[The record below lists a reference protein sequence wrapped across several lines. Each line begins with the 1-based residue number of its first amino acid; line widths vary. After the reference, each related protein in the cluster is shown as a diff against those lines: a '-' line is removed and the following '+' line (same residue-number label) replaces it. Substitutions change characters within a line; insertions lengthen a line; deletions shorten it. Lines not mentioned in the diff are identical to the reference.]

1 MALFDYIRSRGLM
14 PPKQAATTRD
24 VPQSRITRAARV
36 AGRAI
41 RSAFQFNAAGFDRL
55 NESWTATALPA
66 DWIITRNYRTL
77 VARSREQAMNN
88 DYARAFLRMCA
99 QNIVGPKGIL
109 MKAAFKKADGT
120 HDADVNRALKDA
132 WEKWGHKN
140 TADVAGKKSWRAVQ
154 RLLVKSA
161 AQDGEFFLRIV
172 TGKDAGPW
180 GFAVQV
186 IDPLR
191 VPIDYNVDRYNG
203 RNFIRHGIEFNRFGR
218 PVNYHLSTV
227 DDGEA
232 EYEYA
237 GVGYVTVP
245 AEEMVHGFMEDL
257 VGQKRGLPWMATAL
271 FRMRNMG
278 AFEDAAIV
286 NARVGASKMG
296 FIQWKEGESPDFEEG
311 DEPGLEFDAEPGSF
325 NVLPEGA
332 EMKEWLPQYPSGEF
346 LPVFKT
352 LLRGASAGFGVSY
365 NNLASDLEGVNF
377 SSIRQGTL
385 DEREHWKELQEWL
398 IESAVQPVQE
408 AWLRYSLLKGRIKVK
423 GKPLSPAILDELQ
436 DSISWQPR
444 RWQWIDPTADV
455 NAAVESK
462 NNLLTSAGRIIREW
476 GGDPDE
482 VFADIAA
489 DIKAMQA
496 AGIDEKYILAS
507 MGEALVPPP
516 VAAEGS
522 HPNS

>member
-1 MALFDYIRSRGLM
+1 MFDFIRSRGLM
-14 PPKQAATTRD
+14 PARAVEMPSTT
-24 VPQSRITRAARV
+24 PPSRPARALRA

-41 RSAFQFNAAGFDRL
+41 RSAMQFNAAGFDRL
-55 NESWTATALPA
+55 NASWTGTALPA
-66 DWIITRNYRTL
+66 DWIITRNYRPL

-88 DYARAFLRMCA
+88 DYARAFLRMCS
-99 QNIVGPKGIL
+99 QNIVGPKGIT
-109 MKAAFKKADGT
+109 MKAAFQKADGS
-120 HDADVNRALKDA
+120 HDADTSRALKAA
-132 WEKWGHKN
+132 WEQWGHKS
-140 TADVAGKKSWRAVQ
+140 TADVAGKKSWRAIQ

-161 AQDGEFFLRIV
+161 VQDGEFFLRIV
-172 TGKDAGPW
+172 TGKDAGKW

-191 VPIDYNVDRYNG
+191 VPVDYNVDRYNQS
-203 RNFIRHGIEFNRFGR
+203 NFIRHGIEFTRFGR
-218 PVNYHLSTV
+218 PVAYHLSTV

-237 GVGYVTVP
+237 GVGYTTVP
-245 AEEMVHGFMEDL
+245 ADQMVHGFLEDL

-278 AFEDAAIV
+278 AFEDAAII

-296 FIQWKEGESPDFEEG
+296 FVQWKEGQAPEFEDG
-311 DEPGLEFDAEPGSF
+311 DDPTSLEFDAEPGSF

-398 IESAVQPVQE
+398 IEDAIQPVQE

-423 GKPLSPAILDELQ
+423 GKPLSPALLDELQ
-436 DSISWQPR
+436 GAISWQPR

-489 DIKAMQA
+489 DIKAMEA

-507 MGEALVPPP
+507 MGQALAPPP
-516 VAAEGS
+516 VASEGS